1 MKDTTIFKRADTWQ
15 LRRRVP
21 ARYAPVEER
30 KVIWLSLHTDSESV
44 ARRKAAAAWVQ
55 LEEAWE
61 ARLAGDTN
69 DAEKRYAAALNL
81 CGMRGFRY
89 LPAEKIA
96 ALPEEERIRRVEAVA
111 SGKPERFEAAAL
123 LGGVANPPLTV
134 TRALDLYWT
143 LAKDRTLG
151 KSEDQLRRWKNPRMK
166 AVKNFAHVIG
176 AKPLAE
182 ITADDVLNFREWW
195 IEKIEAEDLSPSS
208 ANKDFT
214 HLADMVR
221 TLNRMKRLGLP
232 DLFRGVA
239 LKEGAKRTRPPF
251 STEWI
256 RMRLIAPGAL
266 DGLNT
271 EARCIVLGMVN
282 TGYRPS
288 EAAGLLPDHIR
299 LEGPIPFI
307 SIEPVG
313 RQLKNETSK
322 RIIPLAGVSLEAFR
336 ECKQGFPRYRNSSA
350 TLSAT
355 VNSYFRENGLLETE
369 DHSLYSLRHSFE
381 DRLIATH
388 ADERIRRDLF
398 GHAYNRERYGKG
410 GSLERLRETI
420 LAAAL

>member
-1 MKDTTIFKRADTWQ
+1 VKDTTIFKRADTWQ

-123 LGGVANPPLTV
+123 LGGIANPPLTV

-143 LAKDRTLG
+143 LARDRTLG
-151 KSEDQLRRWKNPRMK
+151 KSEDQLRRWRNPRMK

-182 ITADDVLNFREWW
+182 ITADDALNFREWW

-232 DLFRGVA
+232 DLFFGVA

-271 EARCIVLGMVN
+271 YAGHGQHRLPAKRGGRI
-282 TGYRPS
+282 
-288 EAAGLLPDHIR
+288 AAGPYQARRPDPLHLDRTCRAATQERDEQAYHPARGRVARSVPGVQTRLSTLSKFQCDAERNGELISPGERFARNGRSQPLLPSPFFRGSFNRHARGRAHPARPVRAR
-299 LEGPIPFI
+299 L
-307 SIEPVG
+307 
-313 RQLKNETSK
+313 
-322 RIIPLAGVSLEAFR
+322 
-336 ECKQGFPRYRNSSA
+336 
-350 TLSAT
+350 
-355 VNSYFRENGLLETE
+355 
-369 DHSLYSLRHSFE
+369 
-381 DRLIATH
+381 
-388 ADERIRRDLF
+388 
-398 GHAYNRERYGKG
+398 
-410 GSLERLRETI
+410 
-420 LAAAL
+420 